1 MTGPQRESMTPVQL
15 AEEIVKVVGDAD
27 DNTARTALE
36 IARLLLI
43 HRKEA
48 EIDFERD
55 CFSEP
60 D

>member
-1 MTGPQRESMTPVQL
+1 MTPVQL
-15 AEEIVKVVGDAD
+15 AAEIVKVVGDAD